1 MRRDHNDPW
10 IPADPYAALERDPPP
25 NVDGFLLLGG
35 GQWAFTH
42 AITRKRGMIAA
53 LIPSS
58 DRFEPKRIERS
69 MPDFSLVHRMTAYMA
84 WADDVMLKN
93 AEHLPDAELTAPR
106 GALFGSISGTFDH
119 TLVVGEIFQ
128 AHLEGRSHPHRAR
141 YRDEALPYPEVARRL
156 REMND
161 LYVGLSR
168 TWTDAEL
175 SETIAFEFV
184 GGGDG
189 AMNRED
195 ILLHLVNHAT
205 YHRGFVSTLLYP
217 LATKGAASDLTV
229 FLRDVW
235 PDINITKR

>member
-1 MRRDHNDPW
+1 MGIRPHFSFLPRIGEQSVHIGLKTTELWSLDLLTTDEGGMRRDHNDPW

-93 AEHLPDAELTAPR
+93 AEHLPDAEL
-106 GALFGSISGTFDH
+106 SD
-119 TLVVGEIFQ
+119 
-128 AHLEGRSHPHRAR
+128 
-141 YRDEALPYPEVARRL
+141 
-156 REMND
+156 
-161 LYVGLSR
+161 
-168 TWTDAEL
+168 
-175 SETIAFEFV
+175 TIAFEFV

-189 AMNRED
+189 AMDRED